1 MPIDNIRPRYPS
13 LNVNFFRHLF
23 LAKLL
28 QNATQTVIVPK
39 TYEIWVFL
47 RNVFFH
53 KNDFFPK
60 SFRASN
66 FWLYWYKII
75 LFRKRLF
82 HLNRFFCKNLSF
94 LIWRNKK
101 LCWKIV
107 SERND
112 FNLLKSIFVK
122 VGVRKVCRWQRAVWL
137 VSSFHCQLYIF
148 LQMFECI
155 NSFQNLLAFY
165 NAFE

>member
-1 MPIDNIRPRYPS
+1 MPIDNIRPKYLS
-13 LNVNFFRHLF
+13 LNVKLFRHQI

-53 KNDFFPK
+53 EIDFFPK
-60 SFRASN
+60 SFRASI
-66 FWLYWYKII
+66 FRLYWYKII
-75 LFRKRLF
+75 LFRKRLS
-82 HLNRFFCKNLSF
+82 HLNRFFWQNLSF
-94 LIWRNKK
+94 LNWRNKK
-101 LCWKIV
+101 LCWKIG

-122 VGVRKVCRWQRAVWL
+122 VGGRKKCRWQPAAWL
-137 VSSFHCQLYIF
+137 VSSLHCQLYIF

-155 NSFQNLLAFY
+155 NSFQNLFGFL
-165 NAFE
+165 